1 MTQKE
6 RTNGQRL
13 ERVPIETISA
23 AERYGRSEHPVSLRL
38 VGVTEADVQLQIER
52 LVLTFGHLIATSAPK
67 QSGKGQEWIA
77 YGTIVQ

>member
-1 MTQKE
+1 MKQ
-6 RTNGQRL
+6 RTNGQQL

-23 AERYGRSEHPVSLRL
+23 AERYGRAEHPVSLRL

-52 LVLTFGHLIATSAPK
+52 LVLTFGTLLQATEPR

-77 YGTIVQ
+77 YGTILQ